1 MLILLVLHGQNPK
14 TEARD
19 PKEGRNPKSD
29 NRKTQQALPG
39 PRLVRASGFGFPS
52 DFGLRASDFRAAC
65 PDRVHTSPDPS
76 AAALD
81 FFMVG
86 GPELVTLLPK

>member
-39 PRLVRASGFGFPS
+39 PRLVRASGFGLRIS
-52 DFGLRASDFRAAC
+52 GFGLRISALPALLESTRPRTPARRPWIFHGRRAGIGYPTA
-65 PDRVHTSPDPS
+65 
-76 AAALD
+76 
-81 FFMVG
+81 
-86 GPELVTLLPK
+86 